1 MKLNRISAALFAI
14 GMIGAAQAQTKVS
27 DDVVKI
33 GVLTDLSGVY
43 SDLAGNGSV
52 IAARMAAEE
61 MGNKVLGKPVEVVS
75 ADHQNKPDVAANLA
89 REWFDQ
95 GKVDMITDF
104 PTASTA
110 LAVME
115 IAKQKNRV
123 TMPSAGLSTAILG
136 EKCSPLNAQWTTN
149 TYALAAGTARA
160 LVKEGKKSWY
170 FITAVIQENGGNVV
184 GVSRHPFPGNDFSS
198 FLLKAQASKADVIA
212 LANAGNDTVNAV
224 KQANE
229 FGINKKQIVA
239 PLLTYIS
246 DVHSMGLA
254 KAQGM
259 YLTEAFYWDYDD
271 ASRAWA
277 QKFFEKAKKMPTA
290 SQAGV
295 YSATLSYL
303 KAIEAAG
310 TDDAPAVMAKLR
322 EMTIN
327 DAVIRNGKL
336 RADGALV
343 HDMLLLQVKT
353 PKESK
358 APWDYYNV
366 KSVLKG
372 EDVFPK
378 PQAACSLNKT

>member
-1 MKLNRISAALFAI
+1 MKLNRIAAALCAI
-14 GMIGAAQAQTKVS
+14 GLAGVAHAEAGISDGIVKV
-27 DDVVKI
+27 

-52 IAARMAAEE
+52 VAARMAAEE
-61 MGNKVLGKPVEVVS
+61 MGNKVLGKPVEVVA

-115 IAKQKNRV
+115 IARQKNRV

-160 LVKEGKKSWY
+160 LVKEGKKTWY
-170 FITAVIQENGGNVV
+170 FITADYTFGHSLEKDATEVIQENGGSVA

-229 FGINKKQIVA
+229 FGITKKQIVA

-277 QKFFEKAKKMPTA
+277 RKFFEKTKRCRRHRRPA
-290 SQAGV
+290 S
-295 YSATLSYL
+295 TRPRCR
-303 KAIEAAG
+303 
-310 TDDAPAVMAKLR
+310 T
-322 EMTIN
+322 
-327 DAVIRNGKL
+327 
-336 RADGALV
+336 
-343 HDMLLLQVKT
+343 
-353 PKESK
+353 
-358 APWDYYNV
+358 
-366 KSVLKG
+366 
-372 EDVFPK
+372 
-378 PQAACSLNKT
+378 